1 MSPSKKRNR
10 LRKNEEEDDN
20 DSIEGDEDGIELP
33 DSEQTRATRNKIEGI
48 QEKLKNYQDNQQNDL
63 LSEILKEAQ
72 ETTKDVRNPQEAH
85 KDNKMFSQVAKAVRM
100 ACEGTPDTERKFT
113 PSEFAM
119 KMGKKMNAPEAPGNE
134 SGFRF
139 KKAQM
144 VALGQKYAHCFQRAP
159 TMKFV
164 LGTLDPDIPID
175 EKKGEKRKATARP
188 RDKIAAATK
197 TAIVGKAQATEAKTD
212 RFVKT
217 TKKCL
222 DVEYKQNR
230 KQPICY
236 FRFVIDPDSFGKTV
250 ENMFH
255 VSFLVKQRSAHL
267 AIGENGLPTLEP
279 SGGGE
284 GRRKGGGDQ
293 EGEDSV
299 VEQAVISLSMD
310 DWEELKTNL
319 KVTKRAIDDLV

>member
-10 LRKNEEEDDN
+10 LRKNEEDDDN
-20 DSIEGDEDGIELP
+20 DSIESDEEGIELP

-48 QEKLKNYQDNQQNDL
+48 QEKLKCYQDNQQNGL

-100 ACEGTPDTERKFT
+100 ACEGTPDTERKFM

-119 KMGKKMNAPEAPGNE
+119 KMGKKLNAPEAPANE

-144 VALGQKYAHCFQRAP
+144 VALGQKYAHCFRRAP

-164 LGTLDPDIPID
+164 LGTLDPDIQND
-175 EKKGEKRKATARP
+175 EKKEKKKATARP

-222 DVEYKQNR
+222 DAEYKQNR

-255 VSFLVKQRSAHL
+255 VSFLVKQRSVLL
-267 AIGENGLPTLEP
+267 AVGKNGLPTLEP
-279 SGGGE
+279 C
-284 GRRKGGGDQ
+284 GRGGGDQ

-299 VEQAVISLSMD
+299 IEQAVISLDME

-319 KVTKRAIDDLV
+319 KITKRAIDDLV